1 MNNLHLEN
9 LRDIEN
15 FSSYNKINNT
25 EKNKTIQFLK
35 QLIKAIENDS
45 EIHSKN
51 WYNLKYLEL
60 QRKFKYHM

>member
-1 MNNLHLEN
+1 MNNLHLKN

-35 QLIKAIENDS
+35 QIIKAIENDS
-45 EIHSKN
+45 EINSKN
-51 WYNLKYLEL
+51 WYNKKYLEL
-60 QRKFKYHM
+60 